1 MTKKTPE
8 KIAEKNALFQ
18 KIIGFAGKPR
28 TPATPGIPA
37 LLQARLTRF
46 CRSHRSPSDRRTT
59 GVSPHH
65 TMPCTDVG
73 GRVTDG
79 AGSSVAAE
87 WSDRARA
94 VALQPPSGWCGS
106 VVAKTHFPWT
116 KVVMSSDEK
125 RRSSRSLPGPFA
137 AEQPTDA
144 SYLSRLVRCAPASD
158 EAPRGP
164 SWQIINRR
172 TRRPKFH
179 DERPA
184 TSRCLL
190 ALPTEASSFPSGKGK
205 PRDPPNAACSSGVN
219 WICICG
225 YNHVTFDENMRV
237 VVFVFVK
244 LSRRCGLYVKKSR
257 RGTAIDNPMTGGRR
271 GRERGA
277 GRAGAIRAVAAVRT
291 FGLCG
296 T

>member
-1 MTKKTPE
+1 MHSRP
-8 KIAEKNALFQ
+8 
-18 KIIGFAGKPR
+18 
-28 TPATPGIPA
+28 
-37 LLQARLTRF
+37 QARLARL

-65 TMPCTDVG
+65 TMTCTDVG

-94 VALQPPSGWCGS
+94 VTLQPLPSWCGCVYKPGWLWPLRMAKRVS
-106 VVAKTHFPWT
+106 KRATRGGERQSTEAPGHRIRAPVVAKPHFPWT
-116 KVVMSSDEK
+116 KIVISSDEK

-144 SYLSRLVRCAPASD
+144 PYLSRVVRCAPASD

-164 SWQIINRR
+164 NWQSINRR

-184 TSRCLL
+184 TPRCLL
-190 ALPTEASSFPSGKGK
+190 ALPTEASSFP
-205 PRDPPNAACSSGVN
+205 
-219 WICICG
+219 
-225 YNHVTFDENMRV
+225 
-237 VVFVFVK
+237 
-244 LSRRCGLYVKKSR
+244 
-257 RGTAIDNPMTGGRR
+257 
-271 GRERGA
+271 
-277 GRAGAIRAVAAVRT
+277 
-291 FGLCG
+291 
-296 T
+296 